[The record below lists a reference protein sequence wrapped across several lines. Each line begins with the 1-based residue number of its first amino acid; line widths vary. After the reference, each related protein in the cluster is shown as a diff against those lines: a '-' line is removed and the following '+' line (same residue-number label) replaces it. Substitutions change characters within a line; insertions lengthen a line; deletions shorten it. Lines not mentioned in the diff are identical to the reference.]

1 LLQVFYV
8 HTKPMCYNKTKWGEG
23 MVTKKNSIDMVNG
36 PLWGKILKFAA
47 LYMLTA
53 VLQHLYSAA
62 DVIVVGRFAG
72 KVALA
77 GVGTCA
83 VISNLFL
90 NFILGLSAGATI
102 VLGQAIGAGTNNKG
116 EVGKATHTAIAVA
129 IGGGLIITAI
139 CLLFTKQLL
148 GMIDVPQDV
157 MPEALDYLRVIA
169 IGYVPS
175 LVYNFGAAILRAKG
189 DNKRAL
195 YIVTVSGIIN
205 VAFNLFFVCVLNMR
219 ASGVAT
225 ATVISQVFTAAAI
238 LYILRRE
245 PDETRVS
252 LRKIRF
258 YKKPLLKILKF
269 GVPSGIQSSVYSIS
283 NVLVQSSVNSFG
295 PAAIAGAAATTSIT
309 DFYNVSV
316 NSLYQASIVFV
327 SQNFGAK
334 KFDRIKKTILI
345 CSAYVA
351 CLWAIQIAIT
361 FLFGKTLL
369 GIYAPNDPDTVKMG
383 WIKLSLMGC
392 TYGILG
398 FMNVAS
404 GVLRGMGAS
413 IINMITS
420 IVGVCGI
427 RILWIMTAFKEI
439 GTFRSLYY
447 CYPMSWIGT
456 LILHSIMIA
465 FVYKKE
471 KSRLKVQQQYKFQQ
485 TESPGQ

>member
-1 LLQVFYV
+1 MLQVFYV
-8 HTKPMCYNKTKWGEG
+8 HTKPICYNETKRGDG
-23 MVTKKNSIDMVNG
+23 MATRTNSIDMVNG
-36 PLWGKILKFAA
+36 PLWGKVLKFAA

-72 KVALA
+72 QDALA

-83 VISNLFL
+83 VITKLFL

-102 VLGQAIGAGTNNKG
+102 VLGQAIGANNKG
-116 EVGKATHTAIAVA
+116 EISKAVHTSIAVA
-129 IGGGLIITAI
+129 ITGGLIITAI

-148 GMIDVPQDV
+148 GMIDVQESV
-157 MPEALDYLRVIA
+157 MPEAAAYLRIVSL
-169 IGYVPS
+169 GFVPS
-175 LVYNFGAAILRAKG
+175 LLYNFGAAILRAKG

-205 VAFNLFFVCVLNMR
+205 VIMNLFFVCVLEMK

-225 ATVISQVFTAAAI
+225 ATVISQLFTAIAI
-238 LYILRRE
+238 LYVLRRE
-245 PDETRVS
+245 KDETKLS

-258 YKKPLLKILKF
+258 DKKSFLKILKL

-283 NVLVQSSVNSFG
+283 NMLVQSSVNSFG
-295 PAAIAGAAATTSIT
+295 PAATAGAAATTSIT
-309 DFYNVSV
+309 DFYNVSL
-316 NSLYQASIVFV
+316 NSLYQASVVFV

-345 CSAYVA
+345 CVIYVT
-351 CLWAIQIAIT
+351 CLWAIQALIT

-369 GIYAPNDPDTVKMG
+369 EIYAPNDPETVRMG
-383 WIKLSLMGC
+383 WMKLSLMGC

-398 FMNVAS
+398 YMNVAS
-404 GVLRGMGAS
+404 GVLRGMGKSFVNMMTA
-413 IINMITS
+413 II
-420 IVGVCGI
+420 GVCGI
-427 RILWIMTAFKEI
+427 RILWVMTGFRVI

-447 CYPMSWIGT
+447 CYPISWIVT
-456 LILHSIMIA
+456 LILHSIMIVL
-465 FVYKKE
+465 VYKKQ
-471 KSRLKVQQQYKFQQ
+471 KSKQLGAVSLSVQQ
-485 TESPGQ
+485 